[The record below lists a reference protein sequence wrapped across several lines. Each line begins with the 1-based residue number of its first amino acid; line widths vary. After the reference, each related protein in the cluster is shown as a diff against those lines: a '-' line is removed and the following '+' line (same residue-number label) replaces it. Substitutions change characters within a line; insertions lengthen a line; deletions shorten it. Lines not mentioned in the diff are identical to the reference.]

1 MKNISKKTF
10 LFLALAAALGSA
22 AQVQKMNGDT
32 KLRYASRII
41 DRYYVDTVDT
51 EKVNEAAIV
60 AMLGELDPHSQYS
73 NAEETRALT
82 EPLQGNFSG
91 IGIQF
96 RMMRDSVYVIQPVAG
111 GPSEKVG
118 IFAGDRIVAADD
130 TLLSGV
136 KKSTADIMKVLRGP
150 KGSKV
155 VLKVKRP
162 GVGEMMDFRVTRDD
176 IPIHSVDASY
186 MAAPGVGYIKL
197 SRFAEKSAEEV
208 AEAAKDLRKKGMK
221 DLIID
226 LEYNGGGYL
235 NAATELAE
243 MLLDRG
249 DLIVYTKGDKVP
261 YNEYRAS
268 SNSRLADG
276 RIVVMVNQYSASASE
291 ILSGALQDQDRGV
304 VVGRRTFGK
313 GLVQR
318 PFPFPDGSMMR
329 LTVARYYTPSGRCI
343 QKPYEK
349 GDEETYEMDIIT
361 RYNDGEL
368 MHADSVHLNKSEKF
382 STIRKGRT
390 VYGGGGIM
398 PDLFVPLDTTGVSAY
413 SRELTAKNVYNT
425 YCAGYLD
432 KNRKALSKMYRNED
446 AFVENF
452 HVTDEMLEGLKACAE
467 REGIKF
473 DAEGY
478 ETALPT
484 IKAVVKAVIGSDL
497 FTQSTYYRVVNGIN
511 NVYQEAL
518 RLITDENA
526 YNDYLK

>member
-1 MKNISKKTF
+1 
-10 LFLALAAALGSA
+10 
-22 AQVQKMNGDT
+22 MNGDT

-162 GVGEMMDFRVTRDD
+162 GVGETMDFRVTRDD

-243 MLLDRG
+243 MDFLVLL
-249 DLIVYTKGDKVP
+249 V
-261 YNEYRAS
+261 
-268 SNSRLADG
+268 
-276 RIVVMVNQYSASASE
+276 
-291 ILSGALQDQDRGV
+291 
-304 VVGRRTFGK
+304 F
-313 GLVQR
+313 
-318 PFPFPDGSMMR
+318 F
-329 LTVARYYTPSGRCI
+329 
-343 QKPYEK
+343 
-349 GDEETYEMDIIT
+349 
-361 RYNDGEL
+361 
-368 MHADSVHLNKSEKF
+368 
-382 STIRKGRT
+382 
-390 VYGGGGIM
+390 
-398 PDLFVPLDTTGVSAY
+398 
-413 SRELTAKNVYNT
+413 
-425 YCAGYLD
+425 
-432 KNRKALSKMYRNED
+432 
-446 AFVENF
+446 
-452 HVTDEMLEGLKACAE
+452 
-467 REGIKF
+467 
-473 DAEGY
+473 
-478 ETALPT
+478 
-484 IKAVVKAVIGSDL
+484 
-497 FTQSTYYRVVNGIN
+497 
-511 NVYQEAL
+511 
-518 RLITDENA
+518 
-526 YNDYLK
+526 